1 MSAPPRKDCLNF
13 KDLDLVNDLTE
24 LEVERNFAVL
34 LDLYGKM
41 RLSSQ
46 WSYSSFEPMVK
57 VANLKFLMGLFVKI
71 NTMSATPLI
80 LRGFDFPFLAIV

>member
-57 VANLKFLMGLFVKI
+57 VANLKLLMG
-71 NTMSATPLI
+71 
-80 LRGFDFPFLAIV
+80 AICED